1 MGFPAVFTDYARMV
15 EQRLEQLVS
24 DRDAPE
30 ILKQAMLYSL
40 TAGGKRLR
48 PAMLLEFYR
57 VLGGDP
63 ADALPAACGIE
74 MVHTYSLIHDDLP
87 CMDNDDLRRGKPAC
101 HIAFGEDTALLAG
114 DALLTLAFE
123 VTTQVPSVISPQA
136 VVQAVRLLAGA
147 AGMSGMVGG
156 QVLDLQS
163 EGKQIT
169 LEQLQLL
176 QEGKTVA
183 MLRAAGQIACA
194 LAGADAQVTDAV
206 TAYCNCIG
214 RAFQIRDDILDVIG
228 DTKTLGKP
236 VQSDMQN
243 QKNTYVRL
251 LGVEQSERLV
261 DKLTAQAKDA
271 LQPLGN
277 CENLSS
283 LADVLAGRMQ

>member
-1 MGFPAVFTDYARMV
+1 MGFPGVFTEYARLV
-15 EQRLEQLVS
+15 EQRLERFVS
-24 DRDAPE
+24 EQDAPE

-48 PAMLLEFYR
+48 PAILLEFYR

-123 VTTQVPSVISPQA
+123 VTTRVSSAISPQA
-136 VVQAVRLLAGA
+136 AAQAVRLLAGA

-169 LEQLQLL
+169 LEQLQQL

-183 MLRAAGQIACA
+183 LLRAAGQIACA
-194 LAGADAQVTDAV
+194 LAGANTQLT
-206 TAYCNCIG
+206 TAAEEYCVCIG

-236 VQSDMQN
+236 VRSDVQN
-243 QKNTYVRL
+243 RKNTYVSL
-251 LGVEQSERLV
+251 LGVEQSAQLAAS
-261 DKLTAQAKDA
+261 LTAQAKAA
-271 LQPLGN
+271 LQTIGN
-277 CENLSS
+277 CENLGI
-283 LADVLAGRMQ
+283 LADALAGRMQ